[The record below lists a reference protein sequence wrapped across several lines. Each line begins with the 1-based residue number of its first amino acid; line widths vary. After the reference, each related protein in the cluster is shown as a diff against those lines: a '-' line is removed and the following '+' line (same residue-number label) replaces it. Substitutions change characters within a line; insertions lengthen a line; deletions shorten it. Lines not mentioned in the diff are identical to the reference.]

1 MPVLKIWSTNKNLS
15 LDNLKI
21 DKDRLYY
28 DTETKQL
35 LIGTGDGNWELVSTG
50 GGTGGFG
57 YTGSRGYTG
66 SAGAPSPIIYDAGT
80 PYTDF
85 SVGFNINC
93 GGVT

>member
-15 LDNLKI
+15 LDKIGI

-35 LIGTGDGNWELVSTG
+35 LVGIGDGNWELVSTG
-50 GGTGGFG
+50 GGTGGNG
-57 YTGSRGYTG
+57 YTGSMGYTG

-85 SVGFNINC
+85 SVGFNVNC